1 MRIFSIIGSIF
12 NKNLILIN
20 NNNCLDF
27 FIKNRIYNYLNKF
40 FKFSIF
46 FKKNIFLFFIFIYET
61 IVNNNN
67 RIIYTKLTNNFFSIN
82 DKVVKFTVNTK
93 NEKLSSIEMIFG
105 NAKWLEREVREFF
118 NINYLNKA
126 DNRSLFLWSGFLGNP
141 LKKNYPTIGFFELS
155 VKYKLGLHFKKI
167 IHV

>member
-1 MRIFSIIGSIF
+1 MRILSIIGSIF

-20 NNNCLDF
+20 NRNSLDF
-27 FIKNRIYNYLNKF
+27 FIKNRIYGYLNTIL
-40 FKFSIF
+40 KFSIF
-46 FKKNIFLFFIFIYET
+46 LKKNIFLFFIVIYET
-61 IVNNNN
+61 IINNNGRVSYN
-67 RIIYTKLTNNFFSIN
+67 KLANNFFNIN
-82 DKVVKFTVNTK
+82 DKVVKITVNIK
-93 NEKLSSIEMIFG
+93 KEKLSSMDSLFG

-118 NINYLNKA
+118 NMNYLNKT

>member
-1 MRIFSIIGSIF
+1 MRILSIIGSIF

-20 NNNCLDF
+20 NRNSLDF
-27 FIKNRIYNYLNKF
+27 FIKNRIYGYLNTIL
-40 FKFSIF
+40 KFSIF
-46 FKKNIFLFFIFIYET
+46 LKKNIFLFFIVIYET
-61 IVNNNN
+61 IINNNGRVSYN
-67 RIIYTKLTNNFFSIN
+67 KLANNFFNIN
-82 DKVVKFTVNTK
+82 DKVVKITVNIK
-93 NEKLSSIEMIFG
+93 KEKLSSIDSLFG

-118 NINYLNKA
+118 NMNYLNKT